1 MDSRELTNQIGDRL
15 RAERKAQDLSL
26 SELSERTDGSLSKS
40 RISNYEQGI
49 RRMGLE
55 ESRIL
60 SEALGTVSPIYL
72 LCLEDEREI
81 ETLRRCFLDSDPI
94 GRGLMLAMAKE
105 IHKTHPTSSTGCD
118 GNVDLEPDHS
128 ECGQA
133 PSTRIELEGC

>member
-26 SELSERTDGSLSKS
+26 ADLSERTNGQLSKS

-60 SEALGTVSPIYL
+60 SEALGTASPMYL

-81 ETLRRCFLDSDPI
+81 ETLRRCFLETNPI
-94 GRGLMLAMAKE
+94 GQGLMLTMAKE
-105 IHKTHPTSSTGCD
+105 IHKTHPTGSTGCD
-118 GNVDLEPDHS
+118 GNVDLKPDHS

-133 PSTRIELEGC
+133 LSTLVELEDC